1 MIQISQVNTLMHHN
15 IISTRPARFTSLL
28 SYRSSSGFRLF
39 AYVDDLFL
47 LKHINEHM
55 NNTCYKDMSVIRCYK
70 DQHNMAM
77 NKKILIVY
85 CSRVWGKIFYF
96 ERNPFCSIR
105 LHLFDQK
112 HSKNCNTL
120 LQTKID
126 FKILTGLRVKANS
139 TFIPVRQSWIS
150 IIIPGFSLT

>member
-1 MIQISQVNTLMHHN
+1 
-15 IISTRPARFTSLL
+15 
-28 SYRSSSGFRLF
+28 
-39 AYVDDLFL
+39 
-47 LKHINEHM
+47 
-55 NNTCYKDMSVIRCYK
+55 
-70 DQHNMAM
+70 MAM

-85 CSRVWGKIFYF
+85 CSRVWGKIFSF
-96 ERNPFCSIR
+96 ERNSFCSIR

-120 LQTKID
+120 LRTKID

-139 TFIPVRQSWIS
+139 SFIPVRQSWIS